1 MSSSEQDPQPPSFYG
16 YLSSFVAWILTPV
29 RWLYDYFTK
38 KKDVN
43 AEDPTPLP
51 GKAPLQQ
58 TTPPVAQVE
67 PPVALVNRFKKYF
80 SENSFEQDHFQE
92 FITQSLKNALVH
104 GNDEMKSLVQEF
116 LSFVIETPENQEI
129 LVSCFESSM
138 VLLIAQSSPEDGQT
152 ITEASNLFLKMTKQT
167 VKENRHQKNL
177 HRASSQPAPDPRTD
191 GKQEISGK
199 GATRSN
205 ILQDASASIP
215 VIDWGS
221 NQTVDELYPILASSL
236 SNEQDFDRRIEEYVE
251 YYKSKTFSIFSSIDD
266 AIFNLLQNESLS
278 ICAHLLLKNLTEK
291 TDHLVSKLIRLPF
304 QMLSISNDEV
314 QSTSSQ
320 TKSPNKKPPN
330 VASFK
335 KWVKRNHVSDF
346 FEEKNRQ
353 ALTSEILNSIANA
366 HDNKELQAFYD
377 YLYVFFANTLREA
390 ALGKF
395 VRAMDKIRQ
404 AASPQQKAM
413 IDRILSGRLQ
423 KLISEQ
429 KESFKSL
436 HEIRPTQLMF
446 LPDFSLMECMDKVF
460 SNINSSKDAGENQR
474 ALIAK
479 IVELLLQ
486 AIPKEN
492 GIQEFFFNLEVC
504 PRGLKEEQ
512 KKRFIIILNIALLQ
526 TFQKLT
532 LEEKQKCIKEVMDF
546 SKEWNTFNISR
557 WIAEG
562 KFKSLAQP
570 AITANDL

>member
-1 MSSSEQDPQPPSFYG
+1 MSSCEQDPKPLSF
-16 YLSSFVAWILTPV
+16 SSRLISFISWILTPV

-38 KKDVN
+38 KKDGN

-58 TTPPVAQVE
+58 TTPPVVQVE
-67 PPVALVNRFKKYF
+67 PPVVLVNRFKKYC
-80 SENSFEQDHFQE
+80 SENSFEQELFQG
-92 FITQSLKNALVH
+92 FITQSLINALAR

-116 LSFVIETPENQEI
+116 LSFVIETPENQEL
-129 LVSCFESSM
+129 LVSCFETSM

-152 ITEASNLFLKMTKQT
+152 IMNASSLILKMTKQT
-167 VKENRHQKNL
+167 VKKNRNQKKLHQ
-177 HRASSQPAPDPRTD
+177 ASSQPTHID
-191 GKQEISGK
+191 GKKEISEK
-199 GATRSN
+199 GSTPSKILPATT
-205 ILQDASASIP
+205 SIP
-215 VIDWGS
+215 LIDWGS
-221 NQTVDELYPILASSL
+221 NQTVDELYPLLASSRN
-236 SNEQDFDRRIEEYVE
+236 NEQDFDRRIEEYVE

-266 AIFNLLQNESLS
+266 AIFNLIQNESLS

-335 KWVKRNHVSDF
+335 KWVKRRNVSDF

-377 YLYVFFANTLREA
+377 YLYVFFANTLREV

-395 VRAMDKIRQ
+395 IRTMDKIRL
-404 AASPQQKAM
+404 AASPEQKAM
-413 IDRILSGRLQ
+413 IDRILSGHLQ

-446 LPDFSLMECMDKVF
+446 LPDFSLMECMDHVF
-460 SNINSSKDAGENQR
+460 SNVDSTKDAGANQR
-474 ALIAK
+474 ALIDK

-504 PRGLKEEQ
+504 PRGLNDDQ
-512 KKRFIIILNIALLQ
+512 RKRFIIVLNIALLK
-526 TFQKLT
+526 TVQKLT
-532 LEEKQKCIKEVMDF
+532 LEEKQKCIKEIIDF

-557 WIAEG
+557 WISEG

-570 AITANDL
+570 ETTANDLG